1 MSFLPDTFEAD
12 YELIMSPYEAN
23 NLVTKAFRCSD
34 ALLQYYTLWLY
45 FPWFCLHSELQ
56 RSTCMCFSGFF
67 FKQMSYL
74 NVVNFSAKYVH
85 LVHIQAVALKKQN

>member
-1 MSFLPDTFEAD
+1 ML
-12 YELIMSPYEAN
+12 
-23 NLVTKAFRCSD
+23 
-34 ALLQYYTLWLY
+34 YYNIILCDCISLDFAY
-45 FPWFCLHSELQ
+45 IQSCKDLHACVSQ
-56 RSTCMCFSGFF
+56 GFF

>member
-1 MSFLPDTFEAD
+1 MF
-12 YELIMSPYEAN
+12 
-23 NLVTKAFRCSD
+23 
-34 ALLQYYTLWLY
+34 YYNIILCDCIFAY
-45 FPWFCLHSELQ
+45 IQ
-56 RSTCMCFSGFF
+56 TCKDLCACVSQGF